1 MSIFFQIHVLV
12 IKSNS
17 ISQPAWQ
24 QVGFN
29 IGGGLCFQMKFVYV
43 PGARGILLRKNEA
56 RHVHVEII
64 KMVGLYKMINVFQFT
79 RSFAMKV
86 LSFSLKDS
94 LDILQSYMYTLKK
107 SLQLSC
113 LQKRINTLTLKHKT
127 TCVSFTTFLWF
138 GWGSD

>member
-1 MSIFFQIHVLV
+1 MTACEYFFQIHVLV

-64 KMVGLYKMINVFQFT
+64 KMVSLYKMINVFQFT

-86 LSFSLKDS
+86 LSLSLKDS
-94 LDILQSYMYTLKK
+94 LDILQSYIHVYPEKVSATIMSTEE
-107 SLQLSC
+107 
-113 LQKRINTLTLKHKT
+113 NKH
-127 TCVSFTTFLWF
+127 
-138 GWGSD
+138 SDLEA